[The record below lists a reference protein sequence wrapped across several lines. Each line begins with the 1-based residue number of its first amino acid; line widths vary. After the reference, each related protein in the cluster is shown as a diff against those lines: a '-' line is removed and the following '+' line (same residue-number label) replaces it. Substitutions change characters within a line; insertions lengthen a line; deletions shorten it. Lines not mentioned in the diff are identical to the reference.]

1 MKEISD
7 RLNDRL
13 NACSLKRLIK
23 WQSMAR
29 PRRKRERYN
38 NQYEK

>member
-1 MKEISD
+1 MKEIND

-13 NACSLKRLIK
+13 NAGSLKRLIK

-29 PRRKRERYN
+29 SRRKREN
-38 NQYEK
+38 IQ